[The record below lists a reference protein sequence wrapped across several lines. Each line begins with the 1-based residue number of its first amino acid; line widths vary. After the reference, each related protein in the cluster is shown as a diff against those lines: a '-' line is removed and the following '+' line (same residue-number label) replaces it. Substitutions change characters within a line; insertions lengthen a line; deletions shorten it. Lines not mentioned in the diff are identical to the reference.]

1 MKKRRGPRPIDL
13 MKVSP
18 IYREIVMSKH
28 NGKVLPNGD
37 VRVGDDM
44 VSEYKTG
51 LIKKYIAT
59 NYE

>member
-1 MKKRRGPRPIDL
+1 MKKRRGPKQIDL

-18 IYREIVMSKH
+18 IYRKIVMSKH

-51 LIKKYIAT
+51 LIKKYIVT

>member
-1 MKKRRGPRPIDL
+1 
-13 MKVSP
+13 
-18 IYREIVMSKH
+18 MSKH